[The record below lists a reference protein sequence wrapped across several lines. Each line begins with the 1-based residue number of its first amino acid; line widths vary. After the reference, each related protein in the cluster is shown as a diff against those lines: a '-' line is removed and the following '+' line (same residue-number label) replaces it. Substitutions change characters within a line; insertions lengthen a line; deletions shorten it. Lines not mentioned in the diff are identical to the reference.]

1 MSILLN
7 GIPLTS
13 IVLQLLAAYFAIR
26 LIKISGKTVSW
37 IFITLALV
45 LMSVRRIIV
54 FSSVYLFQD
63 SPSVLSINMINES
76 IGLVL
81 SLCML
86 CGVLGIAHIFNERN
100 RYEQQ
105 IRNLLDEKEN
115 LLKEVHHRIKNNMN
129 TMKSLLSLQSAVLQ
143 DAGAVSALDDAQNRI
158 ESMMVLYD
166 KLYSSTDYK
175 TLSLRDYVIS
185 LTEEIMDTFPDKDKV
200 TVDTEID
207 DINLDSK
214 ILQPLGIIINEVL
227 TNAMKYAFSGR
238 AAGRIS
244 IQAKRQGDILHISIK
259 DDGVGLPPDFAA
271 DNSTS
276 FGMVLIRELTKQL
289 NGTLHIQSKSGT
301 EIAIDI
307 NA

>member
-1 MSILLN
+1 MSIVLNSILL
-7 GIPLTS
+7 TS
-13 IVLQLLAAYFAIR
+13 ITLQLFAAYFAIR

-45 LMSVRRIIV
+45 LMSVRRIIAL
-54 FSSVYLFQD
+54 SSVYLFQI
-63 SPSVLSINMINES
+63 SPPVLTINLVNES

-86 CGVLGIAHIFNERN
+86 CGILGIARIFNERN
-100 RYEQQ
+100 MYEQQ
-105 IRNLLDEKEN
+105 IKNLLDEKEN

-143 DAGAVSALDDAQNRI
+143 DSGAVSALDDAQNRI

-207 DINLDSK
+207 HIYLDSK

-244 IQAKRQGDILHISIK
+244 IQAKRDGDVLHLSIK
-259 DDGVGLPPDFAA
+259 DDGVGLLPDLATEH
-271 DNSTS
+271 SSS

-289 NGTLHIQSKSGT
+289 KGTLHIQSASGT